1 MLHMGNLPSNG
12 LDNNFKSLIM
22 KKLII
27 VAGTGFL
34 GQVLV
39 NHFKD
44 KFEEIIIL
52 TRGNSK
58 VEDQIRYVKW
68 NAKTFSGWE
77 KELENADLLI
87 NLAGK
92 SVDCRY
98 TEENK
103 KEILDSRIESTK
115 ILNLAVLNCQNPPKH
130 WMNSSTST
138 IYRHSLDKQM
148 DEIDG
153 EIGDDFS
160 MNVAKSWEKV
170 FFETETPNTK
180 KTALRTSIVLGKN
193 GGAFLPLKNL
203 TRFGFGGKQGKGNQF
218 ISWIH
223 EKDFARA
230 IEFIFM
236 QKMVGV
242 VNIVSPKPVRNAL
255 FMKILRKI
263 LGIPTGI
270 PIGERLLKIGAKI
283 IGTETEL
290 VLKSRNVIPKRLI
303 ENDFEF
309 EFRTLDKA
317 FENIK

>member
-1 MLHMGNLPSNG
+1 
-12 LDNNFKSLIM
+12 M

-27 VAGTGFL
+27 AAGTGFL
-34 GQVLV
+34 GQVLA

-52 TRGNSK
+52 TRGSSK
-58 VEDQIRYVKW
+58 IKENIRHIKW

-77 KELENADLLI
+77 KELENADVLI

-103 KEILDSRIESTK
+103 KEILDSRLESTH
-115 ILNLAVLNCQNPPKH
+115 ILNLAVQQCENPPKH
-130 WMNSSTST
+130 WLNSSTAT
-138 IYRHSLDKQM
+138 IYRHSLDKEM
-148 DEIDG
+148 DEENG
-153 EIGDDFS
+153 EIGNDFS

-170 FFETETPNTK
+170 FFEIQTPHTK

-193 GGAFLPLKNL
+193 GGAYLPLKNL
-203 TRFGFGGKQGKGNQF
+203 TKVGFGGKQGKGNQF

-230 IEFIFM
+230 VAFIIE
-236 QKMVGV
+236 KELTGV
-242 VNIVSPKPVRNAL
+242 LNIVSPQPIRNML
-255 FMKILRKI
+255 FMKTLRKS
-263 LGIPTGI
+263 LGVPTGI
-270 PIGERLLKIGAKI
+270 PISEKLLKFGAKM

-290 VLKSRNVIPKRLI
+290 VLKSRNVIPKRLT
-303 ENDFEF
+303 ENGFTFEF
-309 EFRTLDKA
+309 GELKKA
-317 FENIK
+317 LEDLR